1 MFGEVCG
8 KLRDYRKAGERHK
21 ATARKKLPL

>member
-1 MFGEVCG
+1 MWEV
-8 KLRDYRKAGERHK
+8 RDYRKAGERHK